1 MTRTVVGIVG
11 GIASGKSTV
20 AAELAAAC
28 GAGLLDADAVAR
40 RVLMRPRV
48 RDEVGR
54 ALPRAVGRDGKVDR
68 ARLAELVFRDGKAL
82 ARLESI
88 LHPPIRRA
96 LQRRLERA
104 EKRVVLIDA
113 PLLQETGLDAMC
125 DLVAYVTCPAR
136 LRRTRSR
143 HARGW
148 TRKEHDAREARQWS
162 CRKKRAR
169 ADFVVRNGS
178 DPRAFRSDLRR
189 LSKRIEA
196 LRKR

>member
-20 AAELAAAC
+20 AAELAASC
-28 GAGLLDADAVAR
+28 GAGLLDADVVAR
-40 RVLMRPRV
+40 RVLMRPGV
-48 RDEVGR
+48 QNEVGR
-54 ALPRAVGRDGKVDR
+54 AFPRAVGKDGKVDR

-82 ARLESI
+82 ARLENI

-104 EKRVVLIDA
+104 EETVVLIDA

-125 DLVAYVTCPAR
+125 DLVVYVECSAR
-136 LRRTRSR
+136 LRRARSR
-143 HARGW
+143 RARGW
-148 TRKEHDAREARQWS
+148 TQKEHDEREARQWS
-162 CRKKRAR
+162 CRKKRAQ
-169 ADFVVRNGS
+169 ADFVVRNGP
-178 DPRAFRSDLRR
+178 DPRAFQSDLKR
-189 LSKRIEA
+189 LRKRIEA

>member
-1 MTRTVVGIVG
+1 MTRIVVGIVG

-20 AAELAAAC
+20 AAELAVAC
-28 GAGLLDADAVAR
+28 GAGRLDADAVAR
-40 RVLMRPRV
+40 RVLMRPGV

-54 ALPRAVGRDGKVDR
+54 ALPRAVGRDGTVDR

-104 EKRVVLIDA
+104 EERVVVIDA
-113 PLLQETGLDAMC
+113 PLLQETGLDGLC
-125 DLVAYVTCPAR
+125 DLVAYVACPAR
-136 LRRTRSR
+136 LRRARSR
-143 HARGW
+143 RARGW

-162 CRKKRAR
+162 CGKKRVH

-189 LSKRIEA
+189 ISKRIEA

>member
-1 MTRTVVGIVG
+1 MTPIVVGIVG

-20 AAELAAAC
+20 AAELAVAC
-28 GAGLLDADAVAR
+28 GAGRLDADAVAR
-40 RVLMRPRV
+40 RVLMRPGI

-54 ALPRAVGRDGKVDR
+54 ALPRAVGKGGRVDR
-68 ARLAELVFRDGKAL
+68 ARLAELVFRDAKAL

-96 LQRRLERA
+96 LQRRLDLA
-104 EKRVVLIDA
+104 EEKVVLVDA

-125 DLVAYVTCPAR
+125 DLVAYVACPAR
-136 LRRTRSR
+136 MRRARSR
-143 HARGW
+143 RARGW
-148 TRKEHDAREARQWS
+148 TSKEHDAREARQWS

-169 ADFVVRNGS
+169 ADFVVRHGS
-178 DPRAFRSDLRR
+178 DPRTFRSDMRR
-189 LSKRIEA
+189 LRKRIEA

>member
-1 MTRTVVGIVG
+1 MTRIVVGIVG

-28 GAGLLDADAVAR
+28 GAGRLDADAVAR
-40 RVLMRPRV
+40 RVLMRPGV

-68 ARLAELVFRDGKAL
+68 TRLAELVFHDGKAL
-82 ARLESI
+82 ARLERI
-88 LHPPIRRA
+88 LHPPIRQA
-96 LQRRLERA
+96 LQRMLERA
-104 EKRVVLIDA
+104 EEKVVLIDA